1 MATALPISTYRELS
15 RWFPT
20 VTDRARALG
29 RSRETLTSWERE
41 LLTCTVQPSTA
52 GRIASVASVATDV
65 EELIGDARGVG
76 RWMLAPQPQFRGR
89 TPVEMIAA
97 NRLGEL
103 SKVIYRDE
111 DVSPQRTVRRS
122 SRGPRDVVGFPRQRE
137 RERTATEAAVLRRI
151 GEDEDLIGP
160 IAPPNG

>member
-1 MATALPISTYRELS
+1 
-15 RWFPT
+15 
-20 VTDRARALG
+20 
-29 RSRETLTSWERE
+29 
-41 LLTCTVQPSTA
+41 
-52 GRIASVASVATDV
+52 VATDV